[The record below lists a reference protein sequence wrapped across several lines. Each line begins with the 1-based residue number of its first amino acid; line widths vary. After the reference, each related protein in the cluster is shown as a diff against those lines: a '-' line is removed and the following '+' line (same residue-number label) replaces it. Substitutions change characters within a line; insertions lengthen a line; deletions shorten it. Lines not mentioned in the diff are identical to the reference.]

1 MMNDLTTHLFGD
13 IWSPNHG
20 AWLEIRIEDAKRKF
34 RDHMQSAAFLAS
46 NCVWDHAAR
55 TRVMARVYA
64 QQWLALRRLR
74 PGFDDRL
81 SGAGD
86 ELRDRWFE
94 RFPGFKEQ
102 RDKDCADF
110 LEGCRL
116 AYNAANPDKAY

>member
-1 MMNDLTTHLFGD
+1 MNDLTTHLFGD

-74 PGFDDRL
+74 HGFDDRL
-81 SGAGD
+81 SDAGD
-86 ELRDRWFE
+86 ELRGRWFE
-94 RFPGFKEQ
+94 RFPKFKQHIDEKQ
-102 RDKDCADF
+102 VEF
-110 LEGCRL
+110 LDECRG
-116 AYNAANPDKAY
+116 ATNSTAAH